1 MGSVAAS
8 PGFDVYIVLRV
19 LVNSCDDRACLA
31 LVDESVARLV
41 GRESAYKTHF
51 ALAHANHASPCLAAV
66 NRYPCICKYYVYM
79 LRPWL
84 RLFCWETAQY
94 LGTSVPFKLTM
105 GSYCYQIN
113 IRIKGREVLLVSGS
127 LWLVKSWSIDKKGST
142 SCHPLYPHRCYHAAR
157 IPEFESNPANNLPCV
172 RMFVWFTP
180 FVLKWKGH
188 GLVVTS
194 NEEGVLAKSP
204 AFIASSE

>member
-94 LGTSVPFKLTM
+94 LGTSVPLGRADGRM
-105 GSYCYQIN
+105 LILSYLCSSFSRATAIQI
-113 IRIKGREVLLVSGS
+113 
-127 LWLVKSWSIDKKGST
+127 
-142 SCHPLYPHRCYHAAR
+142 P
-157 IPEFESNPANNLPCV
+157 
-172 RMFVWFTP
+172 
-180 FVLKWKGH
+180 
-188 GLVVTS
+188 
-194 NEEGVLAKSP
+194 GVLP
-204 AFIASSE
+204 GLLFLY